1 MVGQGT
7 AEGTGEEQ
15 EGREAPDVPEVKPL
29 PWWSYFLVIALWI
42 AATRTMEA
50 FDVTQEAPYL
60 YLLAAL
66 FSAFGLLCAMNGH
79 QCGAIHCRLSG
90 PAYILLGVVALAAA
104 LGLIALGQRPL
115 LWAWFGIFVVAYG
128 AEFIVEEGGFRSST
142 G

>member
-1 MVGQGT
+1 MAGQGT

-15 EGREAPDVPEVKPL
+15 EAQQTRDVTEVEPL
-29 PWWSYFLVIALWI
+29 PWWSYLLVIALWI
-42 AATRTMEA
+42 AATETMEA

-66 FSAFGLLCAMNGH
+66 FWAFGLLCTMNGR

-104 LGLIALGQRPL
+104 VGLVTIGQRPL

-128 AEFIVEEGGFRSST
+128 AEFILEKGGFRSST